1 MGLGRLTLIQ
11 SRAARPSRYQKAL
24 GTYQMSDTSIVN
36 AKARLPSLVQRA
48 EAGEPVHI
56 TRRGKRVAVILSEQ
70 EFNRLTK
77 APLKPAGYLD
87 FLAGWRKRLQEDE
100 CEPLTDQEVA
110 SLRSKETG
118 RDFSWD
124 Q

>member
-1 MGLGRLTLIQ
+1 
-11 SRAARPSRYQKAL
+11 
-24 GTYQMSDTSIVN
+24 MSDTSIVN
-36 AKARLPSLVQRA
+36 AKARLPSPVQRA

-70 EFNRLTK
+70 EFNRLTN
-77 APLKPAGYLD
+77 ALPKPTGYLD
-87 FLAGWRKRLQEDE
+87 FLAGWRKRLQEYE
-100 CEPLTDQEVA
+100 CEPLTDKEVA

-124 Q
+124 QSPTDGQGSVSLERVQS

>member
-1 MGLGRLTLIQ
+1 MTHPNGRGLGAIEQMTTAQR
-11 SRAARPSRYQKAL
+11 SYQV
-24 GTYQMSDTSIVN
+24 SDTSMVD

-56 TRRGKRVAVILSEQ
+56 TRRGKRVAVILSERD
-70 EFNRLTK
+70 FSRLTAGEPK
-77 APLKPAGYLD
+77 QTGYLE
-87 FLAGWRKRLQEDE
+87 FLAGWRKRLQAQG
-100 CEPLTDQEVA
+100 CEPLTDQEIA
-110 SLRSKETG
+110 SLRSKEPG

>member
-1 MGLGRLTLIQ
+1 M
-11 SRAARPSRYQKAL
+11 
-24 GTYQMSDTSIVN
+24 
-36 AKARLPSLVQRA
+36 QRA

-70 EFNRLTK
+70 EFNRLTN
-77 APLKPAGYLD
+77 ALPKPSGYLD
-87 FLAGWRKRLQEDE
+87 FLPGWRKRLQEYE

-110 SLRSKETG
+110 SLRSKEAG

>member
-1 MGLGRLTLIQ
+1 
-11 SRAARPSRYQKAL
+11 
-24 GTYQMSDTSIVN
+24 MSDTSIAN
-36 AKARLPSLVQRA
+36 AKAQLPSLVQRA

-70 EFNRLTK
+70 EFNRLTRSL
-77 APLKPAGYLD
+77 PKPAGYLE
-87 FLAGWRKRLQEDE
+87 FLADWRKRLQADG

-110 SLRSKETG
+110 SLRAQETG

>member
-1 MGLGRLTLIQ
+1 M
-11 SRAARPSRYQKAL
+11 P
-24 GTYQMSDTSIVN
+24 DTSIVD

-70 EFNRLTK
+70 EFSRLT
-77 APLKPAGYLD
+77 AAQPMRTGYLD
-87 FLAGWRKRLQEDE
+87 FLADWRKRSQAEG

>member
-1 MGLGRLTLIQ
+1 MT
-11 SRAARPSRYQKAL
+11 
-24 GTYQMSDTSIVN
+24 DTSIVD

-48 EAGEPVHI
+48 EAGESVHI

-70 EFNRLTK
+70 EFNRLTA
-77 APLKPAGYLD
+77 APAMPTRYLD
-87 FLAGWRKRLQEDE
+87 FLDGWRKRSQSEG
-100 CEPLTDQEVA
+100 CEPLTEQEVA
-110 SLRSKETG
+110 NLRSRDAG

>member
-1 MGLGRLTLIQ
+1 MITVPSELARLTLTQ
-11 SRAARPSRYQKAL
+11 PGAARPSRYQEAL
-24 GTYQMSDTSIVN
+24 GSYQMSDTSIVN

-70 EFNRLTK
+70 EFSRLTN
-77 APLKPAGYLD
+77 APPKRTAYLD
-87 FLAGWRKRLQEDE
+87 FLASWRKRLQEDE

-110 SLRSKETG
+110 SLRS
-118 RDFSWD
+118 